1 MLTSESIARMKIY
14 EDNFR
19 ILLAGRDVGKLR
31 KEQLAKIID
40 EATTMTEAQMLN
52 LSPEQKAAAF
62 DAWMESTRQHGM
74 VVVWEDAK

>member
-1 MLTSESIARMKIY
+1 MLTLESIARMQVY
-14 EDNFR
+14 DAVFAT
-19 ILLAGRDVGKLR
+19 LLDGREVADLSDEHLATIIGK
-31 KEQLAKIID
+31 
-40 EATTMTEAQMLN
+40 ATAMTEAQMLN